1 MDRWLPYSS
10 YESLVTNKFKGHTAQ
25 EIYAEVIR
33 LDYLITAKDGTSF
46 RISLAKLEEVLGE
59 PYLRMTHK
67 AIEW

>member
-1 MDRWLPYSS
+1 MDKWLPYGS
-10 YESLVTNKFKGHTAQ
+10 YESLVTNKFAGHTAQ
-25 EIYAEVIR
+25 EIYANIIKSDYVIT
-33 LDYLITAKDGTSF
+33 DKGGTSY